1 MINTDILR
9 YKPIAS
15 DTNLSYPI
23 QTELY
28 LIQTNF
34 LKRREGGPKG
44 RPSKASLN
52 FFWECWLI
60 MVNVWSDQIVKI
72 RKIIV
77 WSHATYGRKCEA
89 KEASDGRK
97 NNAGAELSGR

>member
-1 MINTDILR
+1 MSEAKYEDR
-9 YKPIAS
+9 AKRDPSYVYFPI
-15 DTNLSYPI
+15 
-23 QTELY
+23 
-28 LIQTNF
+28 F

-44 RPSKASLN
+44 RPCEASLN
-52 FFWECWLI
+52 FFGECGLI
-60 MVNVWSDQIVKI
+60 LVKVWSDQIVKI

-97 NNAGAELSGR
+97 NNAGAELLGR